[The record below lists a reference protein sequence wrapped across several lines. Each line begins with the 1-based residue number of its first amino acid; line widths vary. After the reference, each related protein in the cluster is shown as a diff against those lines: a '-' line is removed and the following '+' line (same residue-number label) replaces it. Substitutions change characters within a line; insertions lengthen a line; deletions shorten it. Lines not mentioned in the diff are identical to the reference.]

1 MCLSKI
7 KFVNIKC
14 NLDFTYLKK
23 KSNHVGIYTKQTDDI
38 GVFYDK
44 KKVTLIQQYISLCI
58 ENKKMSL

>member
-1 MCLSKI
+1 MIMCLSKI

-38 GVFYDK
+38 DK